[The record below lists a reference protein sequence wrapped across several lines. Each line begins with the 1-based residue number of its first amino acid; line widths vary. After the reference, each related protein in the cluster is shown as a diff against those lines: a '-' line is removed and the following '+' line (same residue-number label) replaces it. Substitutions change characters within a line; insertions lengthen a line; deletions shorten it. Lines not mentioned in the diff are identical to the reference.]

1 MLWGLPRRV
10 FTLFGL
16 LVMHFLTGQWDR
28 VRFIGFIGFLVYLS
42 MLSLTGVLSLTP
54 GQRRQQAGDNIK
66 TLDPVSALLESC

>member
-1 MLWGLPRRV
+1 M
-10 FTLFGL
+10 FGL

-66 TLDPVSALLESC
+66 TLDPDSALLESC